1 MKCSIRF
8 GPSSI
13 ALLVLEQQEF
23 EVGSLLRI
31 NIAYCLWMKNSMF
44 NISRSTL
51 SKDPVFGMG
60 LDILANFRLSGKYL
74 QLEPQGIKYSDLIE
88 ELAPKIMSSRFL
100 KSTFGLTQTTK
111 SISRSMKYRRF

>member
-1 MKCSIRF
+1 
-8 GPSSI
+8 
-13 ALLVLEQQEF
+13 
-23 EVGSLLRI
+23 
-31 NIAYCLWMKNSMF
+31 MKNSMF

-100 KSTFGLTQTTK
+100 KCTFGLTQTTK

>member
-1 MKCSIRF
+1 
-8 GPSSI
+8 
-13 ALLVLEQQEF
+13 
-23 EVGSLLRI
+23 
-31 NIAYCLWMKNSMF
+31 MKNSMF
-44 NISRSTL
+44 NISGSTL

-60 LDILANFRLSGKYL
+60 LDILTNFRLSGKYL

>member
-31 NIAYCLWMKNSMF
+31 NIPYCL
-44 NISRSTL
+44 
-51 SKDPVFGMG
+51 
-60 LDILANFRLSGKYL
+60 
-74 QLEPQGIKYSDLIE
+74 
-88 ELAPKIMSSRFL
+88 
-100 KSTFGLTQTTK
+100 
-111 SISRSMKYRRF
+111 

>member
-1 MKCSIRF
+1 
-8 GPSSI
+8 
-13 ALLVLEQQEF
+13 
-23 EVGSLLRI
+23 
-31 NIAYCLWMKNSMF
+31 MKNSMF

-88 ELAPKIMSSRFL
+88 ELAPKIMSSSFL